1 MGIRLPCARSD
12 HLYGEQRSVVSC
24 GVGTPAC
31 LNILQRGTARRRPHS
46 QRDAG
51 ATRGIMRK
59 LSIRDL
65 PISDRRIFMRVDFN
79 VPLDD
84 GRVMDDT
91 RIRETL
97 PSIEYALRHGARLI
111 LASHLGRPKG
121 KSNPKMSLKPVAERL
136 RMLLDKELSR
146 GENVG
151 FCPQCIGPEAEE
163 MALKLEKGQTLLL
176 ENLRFH
182 AEEEAND
189 ENFSKQLA
197 KLADFYVNDAFGTAH
212 RAHASTVG
220 ITKFVQ
226 KSVAGLLMEKE
237 LEYLGRA
244 LQNPER
250 PFVAILGGAKVSDKI
265 GVIKNLLSKVDVLII
280 GGGMAYTFLK
290 AQGEAVGQSLVEE
303 DKVALAKELL
313 QQAKNLKL
321 KFLLPTDHVVADRV
335 EANAVTRV
343 VNPGEPIPANMMAL
357 DIGPQTIETFSEE
370 VSRARTIVWNGPMGV
385 FELPPFAKGTFKI
398 AHAVAENAGATSI
411 VGGGDSVSAVKAAG
425 VADKITH
432 ISTGG
437 GASLEFL
444 EGQKLPGVEALANK

>member
-1 MGIRLPCARSD
+1 MS
-12 HLYGEQRSVVSC
+12 
-24 GVGTPAC
+24 
-31 LNILQRGTARRRPHS
+31 
-46 QRDAG
+46 
-51 ATRGIMRK
+51 K

-65 PISDRRIFMRVDFN
+65 PLNDHRILMRVDFN

-121 KSNPKMSLKPVAERL
+121 KPNPKLSLKPVAERL

-163 MALKLEKGQTLLL
+163 MSLKLEKGQALLL

-182 AEEEAND
+182 AEEENND
-189 ENFSKQLA
+189 EAFSKQLA
-197 KLADFYVNDAFGTAH
+197 TLAEFYVNDAFGTAH

-220 ITKFVQ
+220 ITHFVK
-226 KSVAGLLMEKE
+226 KSAAGLLMEKE
-237 LEYLGRA
+237 LEYLGRV
-244 LQNPER
+244 LQDPER
-250 PFVAILGGAKVSDKI
+250 PFIAILGGAKVSDKI
-265 GVIKNLLSKVDVLII
+265 GVIQNLLSKVDVLII

-290 AQGEAVGQSLVEE
+290 AQGKSIGRSLVEE
-303 DKVALAKELL
+303 DKVELAKELL
-313 QQAKNLKL
+313 QQAKTHKI

-335 EANAVTRV
+335 EAGAATKVIGA
-343 VNPGEPIPANMMAL
+343 GESIPAGMMAL
-357 DIGPQTIETFSEE
+357 DIGPETIELFSEE
-370 VSRARTIVWNGPMGV
+370 VSRGRTIVWNGPMGV
-385 FELPPFAKGTFKI
+385 FELPAFAKGTFKI
-398 AHAVAENAGATSI
+398 AEAVAENAGAITI
-411 VGGGDSVSAVKAAG
+411 VGGGDSVAAVKAAG

-444 EGQKLPGVEALANK
+444 EGKKLPGVEALTDKR

>member
-1 MGIRLPCARSD
+1 MP
-12 HLYGEQRSVVSC
+12 
-24 GVGTPAC
+24 
-31 LNILQRGTARRRPHS
+31 
-46 QRDAG
+46 
-51 ATRGIMRK
+51 K

-65 PISDRRIFMRVDFN
+65 PLSDHHIFMRVDFN

-84 GRVMDDT
+84 GRVIDDT

-121 KSNPKMSLKPVAERL
+121 KPNPKMSLKPVAERL
-136 RMLLDKELSR
+136 RMLLDRELAP

-151 FCPQCIGPEAEE
+151 FCPDCVGLEAEE
-163 MALKLEKGQTLLL
+163 MAGKLEKGQTLLL

-189 ENFSKQLA
+189 QKFSEQLA
-197 KLADFYVNDAFGTAH
+197 KLTDYYVNDAFGAAH

-226 KSVAGLLMEKE
+226 KAAAGLLMEKE
-237 LEYLGRA
+237 LEYLGKA
-244 LQNPER
+244 LQHPER
-250 PFVAILGGAKVSDKI
+250 PFVAILGGAKVGDKI
-265 GVIKNLLSKVDVLII
+265 GVIQNLMKKVDTLII

-290 AQGEAVGQSLVEE
+290 AQGQQVGKSLVEE
-303 DKVALAKELL
+303 DKVDLARELL
-313 QQAKNLKL
+313 NESKNQKLKL
-321 KFLLPTDHVVADRV
+321 LLPLDHIVADKV
-335 EANAVTRV
+335 DANARV
-343 VNPGEPIPANMMAL
+343 QTVNSGQPIPPDVMAL
-357 DIGPQTIETFSEE
+357 DIGPKTVEAFSEE
-370 VSRARTIVWNGPMGV
+370 ISRARTIVWNGPMGV
-385 FELPPFAKGTFKI
+385 FEVAPFAKGTFKI
-398 AHAVAENAGATSI
+398 ARAVAENAGATSI
-411 VGGGDSVSAVKAAG
+411 VGGGDSVSAVHAAG

-444 EGQKLPGVEALANK
+444 EGKKLPGVEALTDKR